1 VRWVGHVGRMGDV
14 TNAYSILVGK
24 PERKNHLKGISVDE
38 SIILELILG
47 KYRGMVWT
55 KFIWIRIGTSGGIL

>member
-1 VRWVGHVGRMGDV
+1 MGDV